1 MSLALLP
8 LQKEQNESSTRTK
21 RRPVSTARS
30 RAKRCV
36 EEWSARR
43 TKRQHGLSGP
53 RFEGCNERE
62 STIRAP
68 EGCPDIIE
76 DTTKAALSDG
86 GTTTMGS
93 CPDKEMGGEDRAA
106 PPRAPPQ
113 KKRSSHQRHS
123 AWCVVG
129 VLLLALTGLGAAAE
143 RAPGHERPSVAVKR
157 NDNAVLPGAGELP
170 TQPKRPS
177 AVKHSAVAAEP
188 EFMRSVRP
196 AQSLSS
202 RVDF

>member
-1 MSLALLP
+1 MGS
-8 LQKEQNESSTRTK
+8 
-21 RRPVSTARS
+21 
-30 RAKRCV
+30 
-36 EEWSARR
+36 
-43 TKRQHGLSGP
+43 
-53 RFEGCNERE
+53 
-62 STIRAP
+62 
-68 EGCPDIIE
+68 PDVK
-76 DTTKAALSDG
+76 TAAL
-86 GTTTMGS
+86 
-93 CPDKEMGGEDRAA
+93 GGEDRAA
-106 PPRAPPQ
+106 PGAMAPPQ

-123 AWCVVG
+123 SRSVVG

-143 RAPGHERPSVAVKR
+143 RAPGHDSVAVKR

>member
-1 MSLALLP
+1 M
-8 LQKEQNESSTRTK
+8 
-21 RRPVSTARS
+21 
-30 RAKRCV
+30 
-36 EEWSARR
+36 
-43 TKRQHGLSGP
+43 
-53 RFEGCNERE
+53 
-62 STIRAP
+62 
-68 EGCPDIIE
+68 
-76 DTTKAALSDG
+76 
-86 GTTTMGS
+86 
-93 CPDKEMGGEDRAA
+93 
-106 PPRAPPQ
+106 APPQ

-123 AWCVVG
+123 SRGVVG

-143 RAPGHERPSVAVKR
+143 RTPGHERPSVAVKR

-170 TQPKRPS
+170 TQPKRSS

>member
-1 MSLALLP
+1 M
-8 LQKEQNESSTRTK
+8 
-21 RRPVSTARS
+21 
-30 RAKRCV
+30 
-36 EEWSARR
+36 
-43 TKRQHGLSGP
+43 
-53 RFEGCNERE
+53 
-62 STIRAP
+62 
-68 EGCPDIIE
+68 GCPDVK
-76 DTTKAALSDG
+76 TAAL
-86 GTTTMGS
+86 
-93 CPDKEMGGEDRAA
+93 GGEDRAA
-106 PPRAPPQ
+106 RAAPPGAMAPPQ

-123 AWCVVG
+123 SPSVVG

-170 TQPKRPS
+170 TKPKRPS

-188 EFMRSVRP
+188 EFMKSVRP

>member
-1 MSLALLP
+1 MW
-8 LQKEQNESSTRTK
+8 ESSIEL
-21 RRPVSTARS
+21 V
-30 RAKRCV
+30 RA
-36 EEWSARR
+36 
-43 TKRQHGLSGP
+43 H
-53 RFEGCNERE
+53 
-62 STIRAP
+62 
-68 EGCPDIIE
+68 EGCPFRLDIIE

-86 GTTTMGS
+86 GTTTMG
-93 CPDKEMGGEDRAA
+93 CPELKTAALGGEDRAA
-106 PPRAPPQ
+106 PPGAMAPPQ

-157 NDNAVLPGAGELP
+157 NDNAVVPGAAE
-170 TQPKRPS
+170 RPS